1 MIADENY
8 MRQCIRG
15 PDSQNSEG
23 PIMPTFQGLVS
34 DEQLNP
40 LLVYIKSWGQSQP
53 RQGAGNSVAAGTPQL
68 ERTQGQ

>member
-15 PDSQNSEG
+15 HDSQNSEG

-34 DEQLNP
+34 DEPNP
-40 LLVYIKSWGQSQP
+40 LLAYTKSWGQSQP
-53 RQGAGNSVAAGTPQL
+53 RQGAGNSVAAGSPQP